1 MLEGCA
7 QAKFSAVTFLGENHP
22 APNHVFIIHF
32 LPTFCHFSFFCGPS
46 LFRMYGRFGGE
57 ATHFLCISSGPPL
70 PPNLH
75 HSPLL
80 SLLVFPEALSSLPQP
95 LPHPSQCDGTKK
107 GPRKSLFPWQLTSPP
122 GITSLQ
128 ESALPDSL
136 PDQFP
141 LQSLKHCTGVEST
154 LKVKVIYSLLH
165 FENLTC

>member
-1 MLEGCA
+1 MHKPSSQQRVFWEKTIQLQITCSLSIFFSPFATSPFSVVPPCFACMQGLGE
-7 QAKFSAVTFLGENHP
+7 KPLIFSA
-22 APNHVFIIHF
+22 
-32 LPTFCHFSFFCGPS
+32 S
-46 LFRMYGRFGGE
+46 LLALF
-57 ATHFLCISSGPPL
+57 L

-75 HSPLL
+75 HSPRL
-80 SLLVFPEALSSLPQP
+80 SLLVFPEAVSSLPQP
-95 LPHPSQCDGTKK
+95 LPHPCRCDGTKK

-128 ESALPDSL
+128 ESALPASL

-141 LQSLKHCTGVEST
+141 LQSLKHHTGAEPT